1 MRIAGAAAVGGPAGL
16 FLGVLGAIV
25 ELSQP
30 LERLAA
36 ARAGRPDPWLAPP
49 EAQDAASPRS
59 VAEAYR
65 RWSQFA

>member
-1 MRIAGAAAVGGPAGL
+1 
-16 FLGVLGAIV
+16 VLGAIV